1 MFFEGGAWLQFR
13 ETPDGRVHEEMFDAD
28 GEEIQ
33 SFNAEIEHDDGDL
46 TELYDPPEAYL
57 RSAVEQY
64 EKYTV
69 RGIRIRKPH
78 HPRRP
83 RRRSLT
89 DHVSHTTICVIGD
102 HPGHWGGSHA
112 SRVHV
117 CRPKAKRLRRWY
129 SKNYHGAVG

>member
-1 MFFEGGAWLQFR
+1 MVDAREIHGAGHPHP
-13 ETPDGRVHEEMFDAD
+13 ETP
-28 GEEIQ
+28 
-33 SFNAEIEHDDGDL
+33 
-46 TELYDPPEAYL
+46 
-57 RSAVEQY
+57 
-64 EKYTV
+64 
-69 RGIRIRKPH
+69 
-78 HPRRP
+78 HPRRA